1 MPKNNKGFTLME
13 ILMVLLIIGTLAA
26 IGIPQYRNSVSKTK
40 VAVYIPIMRALQ
52 DDVINYYNLNNELPT
67 SLSQL
72 PLDRREYTVKTA
84 THWVHR
90 TDDCEVKM
98 NGGST
103 KYNINITCGLGWELE
118 YSLGPSEYGYSPS
131 GRIFR
136 ITGNDATN
144 AAIAKNFGWQQNGS
158 NTSEYIVR

>member
-13 ILMVLLIIGTLAA
+13 ILMVILIIGTLAG

-40 VAVYIPIMRALQ
+40 VAVHIPIMRALQ
-52 DDVINYYNLNNELPT
+52 DDVINYYNLNNQLPT
-67 SLSQL
+67 KLSQL
-72 PLDRREYTVKTA
+72 PLDRREYKAKNDQTWEHRSSGCVVKL
-84 THWVHR
+84 
-90 TDDCEVKM
+90 
-98 NGGST
+98 NGGTT
-103 KYNINITCGLGWELE
+103 KYNLSTDCGLGWELE
-118 YSLGPSEYGYSPS
+118 YSLGPSAYGYSPA

-136 ITGNDATN
+136 ITGNNATN